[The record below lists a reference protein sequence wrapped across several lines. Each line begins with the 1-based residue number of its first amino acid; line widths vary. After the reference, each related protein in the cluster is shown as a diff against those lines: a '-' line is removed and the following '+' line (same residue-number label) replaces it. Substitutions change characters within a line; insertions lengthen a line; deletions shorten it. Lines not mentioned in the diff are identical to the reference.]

1 MLITPQNSYPK
12 LARALGLPE
21 IILKREDLH
30 PYGSHKGRSIPY
42 MIEKYMKQG
51 YRDFAISSSGN
62 AALAALNAA
71 LEKKVNLKV
80 FVGKNINKSKLNVLE
95 SIILSPYQ
103 GEIKRGSI
111 KKISIEQVAN
121 PKQQAFLAGKKT
133 AKVINLR
140 QSTDD
145 LALAGYKTLAAE
157 LKRIKN
163 LQAIFVP
170 TSSGTTAQALGKF
183 LPDIQIHI
191 AQTTACHPIA
201 EIFSPYEVREHLSR
215 FYIGRE
221 IERGSLANAIVDK
234 VAHRKEKV
242 IEVIK
247 TTNGFGWIISD
258 EEIKNAIKLV
268 KETADIDISP
278 NSALALAGLQKAIK
292 NGWRFTD
299 AVVCLITG
307 K

>member
-1 MLITPQNSYPK
+1 MLITPQNSYSE
-12 LARALGLPE
+12 LAKALGVPE
-21 IILKREDLH
+21 LILKREDLH

-42 MIEKYMKQG
+42 MIEEYMKQG
-51 YRDFAISSSGN
+51 YRDFVISSSGN
-62 AALAALNAA
+62 AALAAIHWAKDKN
-71 LEKKVNLKV
+71 VNLKI
-80 FVGKNINKSKLNVLE
+80 FVG
-95 SIILSPYQ
+95 
-103 GEIKRGSI
+103 G
-111 KKISIEQVAN
+111 KISDEKLKRLKSEIRN
-121 PKQQAFLAGKKT
+121 PKSEILIEKVERPKQSAFLE
-133 AKVINLR
+133 AKNNERVINLR

-157 LKRIKN
+157 LRQIKN
-163 LQAIFVP
+163 LQTIFVP

-278 NSALALAGLQKAIK
+278 NSALAVVGLQKAVK
-292 NGWRFTD
+292 NNWTWNGP
-299 AVVCLITG
+299 VVCLITG

>member
-1 MLITPQNSYPK
+1 MLITPQNSYSE
-12 LARALGLPE
+12 LAKALGVPE
-21 IILKREDLH
+21 LILKREDLH

-42 MIEKYMKQG
+42 MIEEYMKQG
-51 YRDFAISSSGN
+51 YRDFVISSSGN
-62 AALAALNAA
+62 AALAAIHWAKDKN
-71 LEKKVNLKV
+71 VNLKI
-80 FVGKNINKSKLNVLE
+80 FVG
-95 SIILSPYQ
+95 
-103 GEIKRGSI
+103 G
-111 KKISIEQVAN
+111 KISDEKLKRLKSEIRN
-121 PKQQAFLAGKKT
+121 PKSEILIEKVERPKQSAFLE
-133 AKVINLR
+133 AKNNERVINLR

-157 LKRIKN
+157 LRQIKN